1 MLCPAMKER
10 RMDRIWS
17 VENFD
22 KTSVTQQYPMLERF
36 HIYDIFVRFMT
47 RLTDGSR
54 RRTQRPWPLLARGGG
69 GLVKRR

>member
-22 KTSVTQQYPMLERF
+22 KTSVTQQYPMFEKF
-36 HIYDIFVRFMT
+36 HIYDIFV
-47 RLTDGSR
+47 
-54 RRTQRPWPLLARGGG
+54 
-69 GLVKRR
+69 

>member
-22 KTSVTQQYPMLERF
+22 KTSVTQHYPMLERF
-36 HIYDIFVRFMT
+36 HNYIFFRFMT
-47 RLTDGSR
+47 RLTGGSR

>member
-10 RMDRIWS
+10 LMDRIWS

-69 GLVKRR
+69 ELVKRR